1 MIQPYYWLSYSVRRS
16 WESGE
21 QEIIAGESAIPS
33 AANRTAAIATAAFC
47 LIAEGNESV
56 LFIFL

>member
-1 MIQPYYWLSYSVRRS
+1 MRRS